1 MKYKVYKTLTIKT
14 IDVIESDKPL
24 KEFKKWINE
33 EQLSLAGEISR
44 LGIKDYHN
52 QVAYQFDET
61 KIEKL

>member
-1 MKYKVYKTLTIKT
+1 MKYKVHKTVTILT

-24 KEFKKWINE
+24 REFKKWIEE
-33 EQLSLAGEISR
+33 EQESLAGEISR
-44 LGIKDYHN
+44 LGIKEHHN